1 MKNSILN
8 LESKLQYQL
17 STAQLNSCAN
27 CGLTREEH
35 QEDKCLFE
43 SSRYSDT
50 ELRQFIIELLRNGG
64 ELEIRTANFT
74 LSQRVIANV
83 ADELPRN
90 SVHTGVI
97 LAFGKASLNAKDR
110 T

>member
-1 MKNSILN
+1 MKNSTLN
-8 LESKLQYQL
+8 LESKLQYYFA
-17 STAQLNSCAN
+17 TAQLNSCAN

-50 ELRQFIIELLRNGG
+50 DLRQFVLELLRNGG

-83 ADELPRN
+83 ADERN
-90 SVHTGVI
+90 SVHTGTI